1 MLFPKLRLKTVVA
14 ASLAG
19 LLLSTMGV
27 AAQQAAT
34 VNFTIAADMPSIKD
48 PSKQDHFVSTVID
61 AQIST
66 KLDFVCTAG
75 HTELLIV
82 RKDKTCSFQNGSA
95 GSVVNPKTNQLLPRT
110 QYLGSYSV
118 TADGSTDARTLSV
131 NYLTLGNVQASNAQ
145 FGGSLNLKPELT
157 STGAAALKDAV
168 LAKLGQGPNGLTN
181 PAIDT
186 IDFNRFFVP
195 SAGLPSDKG
204 VTWNGN
210 MVYAYQTAS
219 WFINISADF
228 NGKTYAFKGN
238 MPFTDTPGSTDGGT
252 QYDLIMTLPSDAAA
266 GDDAL
271 FADTSGGDGDLFA
284 AADGISGQILM
295 ANSNIVNAV
304 IDGETV
310 PTATQVDGTGSFT
323 GTNVPVEVVRSFATI
338 VALLGSTFFGA

>member
-1 MLFPKLRLKTVVA
+1 MSIPKLRLKTVVA
-14 ASLAG
+14 AAFSG
-19 LLLSTMGV
+19 LLLSTIGAV
-27 AAQQAAT
+27 AQQATT
-34 VNFTIAADMPSIKD
+34 VNFTIAADMPTIKD
-48 PSKQDHFVSTVID
+48 ASKQDHFVATATD
-61 AQIST
+61 AQITTSFD
-66 KLDFVCTAG
+66 LVCTAG
-75 HTELLIV
+75 HTDLLIV

-95 GSVVNPKTNQLLPRT
+95 GSVHNPKTNQQLPRT

-118 TADGSTDARTLSV
+118 TADGTTDAKTLAV
-131 NYLTLGNVQASNAQ
+131 NYLTLGTVQASNAQ

-157 STGAAALKDAV
+157 SSGAAALKDAV
-168 LAKLGQGPNGLTN
+168 LAKLGQGPDGLTN

-219 WFINISADF
+219 WFIDVSADF

-271 FADTSGGDGDLFA
+271 FADAGGGDGDLFA

-295 ANSNIVNAV
+295 SNSNIVDAV

-310 PTATQVDGTGSFT
+310 PTATRVDGTGSFT
-323 GTNVPVEVVRSFATI
+323 GTNVPVEVVRSFTTI